1 MVNNDMAA
9 YFDKLAPGWT
19 DSPGE
24 HAACEKLVSMMEL
37 PANSVIADIGCGKGV
52 MFPHLL
58 KTNPAKII
66 AVDISPEM
74 LRLAKEHFHDN
85 RVTCINGDFLEASLP
100 APALDAAVF
109 YNSYPHFLNKDALA
123 EKLAQT
129 VKRNGMV
136 IIAHS
141 RPRAAINGVHKNRD
155 GFILSAPLESAGE
168 EAEKFSRF
176 FSAETLIDNEEIYF
190 VKMRRI

>member
-1 MVNNDMAA
+1 MAA
-9 YFDKLAPGWT
+9 YFDKLAPGWI

-24 HAACEKLVSMMEL
+24 HAVCEKLVSMMEL
-37 PANSVIADIGCGKGV
+37 PANSVIADIGCGRGV

-66 AVDISPEM
+66 AVDISAEM
-74 LRLAKEHFHDN
+74 LRLAKERQDA
-85 RVTCINGDFLEASLP
+85 RITCINGDFLEAPLP
-100 APALDAAVF
+100 ARALDAAVF
-109 YNSYPHFLNKDALA
+109 YNSYPHFLNKEALV

-129 VKRNGMV
+129 VKQNGRV

-155 GFILSAPLESAGE
+155 AFVLSAPLESAGE
-168 EAEKFSRF
+168 EAQRF
-176 FSAETLIDNEEIYF
+176 FRFFAAETLIDNEEIYF
-190 VKMRRI
+190 VKMRRIQK